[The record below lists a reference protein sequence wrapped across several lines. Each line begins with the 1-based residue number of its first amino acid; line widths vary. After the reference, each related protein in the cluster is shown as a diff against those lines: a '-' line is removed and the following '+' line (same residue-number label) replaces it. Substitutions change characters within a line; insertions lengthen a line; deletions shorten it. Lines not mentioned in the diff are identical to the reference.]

1 MNAVSDH
8 GFHIA
13 SILIG
18 LAVVVLSGMI
28 LNGYRQVKKN
38 AACDA
43 ALNSCSIGGEYK
55 LIEITSILGI
65 IVGSVGILGGIGLI
79 AHKHSPRLQS
89 AVSRVAPSGLMG
101 GRSLYGGLE
110 YYEL

>member
-1 MNAVSDH
+1 MNAVSAH
-8 GFHIA
+8 GLHIT
-13 SILIG
+13 SIFIG

-38 AACDA
+38 DACSA
-43 ALNSCSIGGEYK
+43 ALNACSIGGEYK
-55 LIEITSILGI
+55 LIEIASIAGI

-79 AHKHSPRLQS
+79 AHSHSPRLQS
-89 AVSRVAPSGLMG
+89 AVASAGLMG